1 MADGNFIIY
10 FSDGALTYSDKR
22 KGTWYT
28 INPVGVKRIR
38 REKDGIVSD
47 EVQRLKI
54 ETKIDPET
62 SFPARMNEEDVERIA
77 ERRRSGAIFKKPYA
91 G

>member
-38 REKDGIVSD
+38 KEKDGIVTD

-62 SFPARMNEEDVERIA
+62 SAELKIREDGVL
-77 ERRRSGAIFKKPYA
+77 SV
-91 G
+91 